1 MVVVH
6 SQPRRGQALGRLAAG
21 PRTTDLIVAAS
32 QRRVV
37 RTMVAEARVRALP
50 REPQTRDLVP
60 GVDRI
65 ECRNRLA
72 ALERSLRCQGPR
84 GPSAA
89 VPRWK
94 EAGLLGSRPRYTPF
108 IVKIRNAALSV
119 LLLTNCSETSS
130 RREIGGRSIDGDLR
144 YRHHRPSPGSTV
156 ST

>member
-1 MVVVH
+1 MVVH
-6 SQPRRGQALGRLAAG
+6 SHPRRGQALGRLAAG
-21 PRTTDLIVAAS
+21 PRTTDLMVVAS

-37 RTMVAEARVRALP
+37 RTMVAEARVRQLP
-50 REPQTRDLVP
+50 REPQLRDLEP

-65 ECRNRLA
+65 RRRSRPVA
-72 ALERSLRCQGPR
+72 VERSLQCQDPR
-84 GPSAA
+84 GPFAA

-94 EAGLLGSRPRYTPF
+94 EAGLLGFRPRSTPF

-130 RREIGGRSIDGDLR
+130 SLEIGGRSIDGDLGN
-144 YRHHRPSPGSTV
+144 RHHRPSLGSTV